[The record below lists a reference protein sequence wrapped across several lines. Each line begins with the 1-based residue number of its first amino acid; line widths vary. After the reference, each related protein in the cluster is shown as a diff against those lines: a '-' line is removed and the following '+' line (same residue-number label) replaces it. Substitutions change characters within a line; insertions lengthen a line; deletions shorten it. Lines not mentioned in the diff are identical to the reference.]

1 MAETT
6 IRVRDGLLQRLK
18 TNAGIANDEAFAQLI
33 GTSRKTLV
41 DVRDGHREPS
51 IGFAVGVADAFG
63 LGLSE
68 VVVWEKSEQKEP
80 EAA

>member
-1 MAETT
+1 MADTI
-6 IRVRDGLLQRLK
+6 IRVKPGLLQRLK
-18 TNAGIANDEAFAQLI
+18 TNAGIANDEAFAKLV

-51 IGFAVGVADAFG
+51 LAFAVGVAKAFG

-68 VVVWEKSEQKEP
+68 VVEWLPVES

>member
-1 MAETT
+1 MAGTI
-6 IRVRDGLLQRLK
+6 IRVKPGLLQRLK
-18 TNAGIANDEAFAQLI
+18 KNAGISSDEAFSDLI

-51 IGFAVGVADAFG
+51 IGFAVGVAKAFG

-68 VVVWEKSEQKEP
+68 VVEWENTSSV
-80 EAA
+80 AA